1 MEKNKFKKNYLIF
14 TIDSSVLTILAYL
27 IMILMYVYLDNSSN
41 LKGNYLMLFL
51 LILVII
57 LFMGMIGAGFV
68 LNIVNIIRLI
78 KVLIKEGKIAETKK
92 VYITLLIINIV
103 SFIGCVMFI
112 PTWNLFLN

>member
-1 MEKNKFKKNYLIF
+1 
-14 TIDSSVLTILAYL
+14 
-27 IMILMYVYLDNSSN
+27 MILMYVYLDNSSN
-41 LKGNYLMLFL
+41 LEGNYLMMFL

-92 VYITLLIINIV
+92 VYITLLFINIV
-103 SFIGCVMFI
+103 SFIGCVRMSVLQVCDRIELFS
-112 PTWNLFLN
+112 LDSCFLNYN